1 MNDYSD
7 VGVIYILTNKA
18 FSNLVKIGYADDLIR
33 RVNQLNSSDA
43 LPYPFEIYAYYGV
56 PRRLTDL
63 KLHNLIDKLNPSLRT
78 RSEVNG
84 RTRVREFFELT
95 PEDAFSILDA
105 IAEITDTKKHLILCN
120 SNNDWKNN
128 AYSNSFRMLEQI
140 ASADTFEGH
149 CDSRVETQIFTIVN
163 SKILAKM
170 KVNNNSYIVLKGS
183 QLQFPNSP
191 SMQES
196 LVNLR
201 AELERQNKISIVGD
215 IGTLLVDVPF
225 TSPSAAAKFVCGNS
239 RNGWELWLD
248 CQGNALENYR
258 KKNFEQDDRR
268 AGLDNNDIMP
278 QRTVLQKP
286 LSNRVGIQCS
296 VNNIENQLFSFVSTK
311 IVAYMKYIDKKYIV
325 LKGAQLQ
332 YPNSPVLQPSILKLR
347 NLLEKQN
354 KIVVSDDVG
363 ILMEDVYFT
372 SASAAAKFV
381 CGSSRDGWVAWKDS
395 EGNILD
401 AYRNLI

>member
-128 AYSNSFRMLEQI
+128 VYSNSFRMLEQI
-140 ASADTFEGH
+140 ASADTFDGH

-191 SMQES
+191 SLQES
-196 LVNLR
+196 VVNLR

-239 RNGWELWLD
+239 RNGWEIWLD

-258 KKNFEQDDRR
+258 EKSVEQDDRR
-268 AGLDNNDIMP
+268 DCSFNCDIIP
-278 QRTVLQKP
+278 QRNVSQKP
-286 LSNRVGIQCS
+286 LSNRVGNQLE
-296 VNNIENQLFSFVSTK
+296 VNDIGNQLFIFVSTK
-311 IVAYMKYIDKKYIV
+311 IVAYMKYIDRKFIV

-332 YPNSPVLQPSILKLR
+332 FPNSSSLQESLVNLR
-347 NLLEKQN
+347 AELVRQN
-354 KIVVSDDVG
+354 KISFVGDIGTLQVDVS
-363 ILMEDVYFT
+363 FT
-372 SASAAAKFV
+372 SPSAAAKFV
-381 CGSSRDGWVAWKDS
+381 CGSSRDGWGAWKDS

-401 AYRNLI
+401 SYRNLM